1 MPSATVHL
9 KIAYMM
15 KNELDIKNEAEFFM
29 GAIAPDAVNLEG
41 YASEEE
47 RYSAHIRSKDYGRWK
62 ANIRGF
68 FDDIKYNFS
77 GDEDF
82 LKGYIFHLYTDIAW
96 DEAVQPFLFD
106 FLKKQ
111 GYSQEQ
117 FKEQKWRELFRLN
130 YMLSKQDWYGE
141 VISKLTDAICYGMAG
156 VSAELMEG
164 YRDYILGGYERDKM
178 ISETPEFLNESFILT
193 AALKAAEYFD
203 DLIIK

>member
-15 KNELDIKNEAEFFM
+15 KGELGIKNDAEFYM

-47 RYSAHIRSKDYGRWK
+47 RYSAHIRSKDYDKWK
-62 ANIRGF
+62 ANIRNF
-68 FDDIKYNFS
+68 YYDTKDSFS

-106 FLKKQ
+106 FLKRK

-130 YMLSKQDWYGE
+130 FVLSKQDWYGE
-141 VISKLTDAICYGMAG
+141 VKGKLTGTVCCETAG
-156 VSAELMEG
+156 VSAELMEE
-164 YRDYILGGYERDKM
+164 YKRYVISGYEKDKM
-178 ISETPEFLNESFILT
+178 IDEQPEFLNENFIIA
-193 AALKAAEYFD
+193 AALKAVEYFD
-203 DLIIK
+203 GLIER